1 MKSAA
6 ECFDKSAEFAE
17 RARLAPTEDKQRIL
31 YGMAWMWMNLS
42 KHAERSQGPLSLD
55 PISSATPITVEGKPV
70 ENVRMEQSPLRGRQ
84 RGGRLSER

>member
-6 ECFDKSAEFAE
+6 ECFDKSAEFAK

-42 KHAERSQGPLSLD
+42 KHTERIQGPLNVAKASCIQVELGLGMPHDAGPTLD
-55 PISSATPITVEGKPV
+55 
-70 ENVRMEQSPLRGRQ
+70 L
-84 RGGRLSER
+84 